1 MEFDSVLLPLL
12 IKVVAAALVVV
23 IASIVSERAGPSV
36 GGIISTLPVSTGPAY
51 LLLAL
56 EHDDRFIADS
66 ALSSLVTNTAMIL
79 FLTAL
84 VRLAP
89 RLGMVAT
96 VGLASAL
103 WIGVSVVL
111 RALGPWSMAAS
122 VTINLAAYGLAA
134 LLVRQAVEHSAPL
147 SRPVS
152 RWYDIPARAVLV
164 GVLVASVTTASHIIG
179 PTATG
184 IAAIYPIALTSLA
197 VILHSRLGG
206 TAVSAAMRSA
216 LVTNPGF
223 LLCVIAAHLTAEPL
237 GRYVA
242 LSIALV
248 VSVGWAVGVLAVR
261 RRG

>member
-1 MEFDSVLLPLL
+1 MPFDAVLLPLL
-12 IKVVAAALVVV
+12 IKIAAAALVVV
-23 IASIVSERAGPSV
+23 VASIVSEKAGPAI

-51 LLLAL
+51 VLLAL

-66 ALSSLVTNTAMIL
+66 ALSSLVTNGAMIL
-79 FLTAL
+79 FLAAL
-84 VRLAP
+84 VRAAP
-89 RLGMVAT
+89 RFGMAAT

-103 WIGVSVVL
+103 WIGLAVLL
-111 RALGPWSMAAS
+111 RAAGPWNLTGALL
-122 VTINLAAYGLAA
+122 VNLAAYALAA
-134 LLVRQAVEHSAPL
+134 LALRTPPDHAAPL
-147 SRPVS
+147 RRPVA

-164 GVLVASVTTASHIIG
+164 GLLVATVTTASHIIG

-216 LVTNPGF
+216 LMTNPGF
-223 LLCVIAAHLTAEPL
+223 ALCVLSAHLTAEPL
-237 GRYVA
+237 GRAAA
-242 LSIALV
+242 LTLALA
-248 VSVGWAVGVLAVR
+248 VSLAWAVGVLALR